1 MAEPEPVVFIVDD
14 DMSVREAVQGL
25 VRSAGLRVETF
36 ASAQDFLS
44 AHAPAGPSCLVLD
57 VCLPDLSGLDLQRR
71 MTEAGFQIPIIFI
84 TAHGDVPTSVGAM
97 KAGAVEFLI
106 KPFEAK
112 YLLEAVQAAIKRD
125 RAGIQQRAESEGLRK
140 RFESLTPRERE
151 VMKLIV
157 LGMLNKQ
164 AAGEIGTSEATIK
177 VHRGRVM
184 QKMQADSLADL
195 VNMAADLGMRNARK
209 S

>member
-1 MAEPEPVVFIVDD
+1 
-14 DMSVREAVQGL
+14 
-25 VRSAGLRVETF
+25 
-36 ASAQDFLS
+36 
-44 AHAPAGPSCLVLD
+44 VLD

-125 RAGIQQRAESEGLRK
+125 RAGIRQRAESEGLRK
-140 RFESLTPRERE
+140 RFESLTRRERE

-164 AAGEIGTSEATIK
+164 VAAEIGTSEATIK

>member
-1 MAEPEPVVFIVDD
+1 
-14 DMSVREAVQGL
+14 
-25 VRSAGLRVETF
+25 
-36 ASAQDFLS
+36 
-44 AHAPAGPSCLVLD
+44 
-57 VCLPDLSGLDLQRR
+57 
-71 MTEAGFQIPIIFI
+71 
-84 TAHGDVPTSVGAM
+84 M

-125 RAGIQQRAESEGLRK
+125 RAGIRQRAESEGLRK

-164 AAGEIGTSEATIK
+164 AAAEIGTSEATIK

>member
-57 VCLPDLSGLDLQRR
+57 VYLPDLSGLDLQRR

-106 KPFEAK
+106 KPFEAR

-125 RAGIQQRAESEGLRK
+125 RAGIRQRAESEGLRK

-164 AAGEIGTSEATIK
+164 AAAEIGTSEATIK

>member
-44 AHAPAGPSCLVLD
+44 ANAPAGPSCLVLD

-125 RAGIQQRAESEGLRK
+125 RAGIWQRAESEGLRK
-140 RFESLTPRERE
+140 RFESLTRRERE

-164 AAGEIGTSEATIK
+164 AAAEIGTSEATIK

-209 S
+209 L

>member
-44 AHAPAGPSCLVLD
+44 AHPPAGPSCLVLD
-57 VCLPDLSGLDLQRR
+57 VYLPDLSGLDLQRR

-106 KPFEAK
+106 KPFEAR

-125 RAGIQQRAESEGLRK
+125 RAGIRQRAESEGLRK

>member
-25 VRSAGLRVETF
+25 MRSAGLRVETF

-44 AHAPAGPSCLVLD
+44 ARAPAGPSCLVLD

-125 RAGIQQRAESEGLRK
+125 RAGIRQRAESDGLRK
-140 RFESLTPRERE
+140 RFESLTRRERE

-164 AAGEIGTSEATIK
+164 AAAETGTSEATIK

>member
-44 AHAPAGPSCLVLD
+44 VHAPAGPSCLVLD

-112 YLLEAVQAAIKRD
+112 CLLEAVQAAIRRD
-125 RAGIQQRAESEGLRK
+125 RAGFRQRAESEGLRK
-140 RFESLTPRERE
+140 RFESLTRRERE

-164 AAGEIGTSEATIK
+164 AAAEIGTSEATIK